1 MEIKRVGV
9 VGCGLMGAG
18 IAEVCARSGY
28 STVVLEVNQQF
39 LDKGMASLKSSLE
52 KASSKGRLSAEDR
65 DATLARLHGTISMED
80 FKDCDLVIEAVI
92 ENMEEKKRVFAAADK
107 VCPQHAILA
116 SNTSC
121 LSILQMAMATKR
133 PSQVIG
139 MHFFQP
145 VPVMAMVEIVKTIV
159 CTEDTV
165 KAAESFGKSLGKKV
179 VFAKDTPGFLVN
191 RLGFPFM
198 MNAIRMLDEGWTS
211 IEEMDQAWMMA
222 TNSPMGPFT
231 LMDFAGLDTIY
242 SMACAMYD
250 EFKDPVYAP
259 PPLLKAMVTAGRFGR
274 KNGWGFYDYSKASK

>member
-1 MEIKRVGV
+1 MEVKKIGV
-9 VGCGLMGAG
+9 VGCGLMGSG

-28 STVVLEVNQQF
+28 STIALEVNQQF
-39 LDKGMASLKSSLE
+39 LDKGMNSIKASLE
-52 KASSKGRLSAEDR
+52 KAASKGKMSAQDK
-65 DATLARLHGTISMED
+65 DATLARLKGTINAED
-80 FKDCDLVIEAVI
+80 FKDVDLVLEAVI
-92 ENMEEKKRVFAAADK
+92 ENMDEKKRIMSTMDK
-107 VCPQHAILA
+107 ICPPHAILA

-133 PSQVIG
+133 PTQVIG

-145 VPVMAMVEIVKTIV
+145 VPVMAMVEIVKTIAV
-159 CTEDTV
+159 SKETV
-165 KAAESFGKSLGKKV
+165 ETAEKVSKSLGKQV

-198 MNAIRMLDEGWTS
+198 MNAIRMLDEGWTTV
-211 IEEMDQAWMMA
+211 EEMDRAWMMA

-231 LMDFAGLDTIY
+231 LMDFAGLDTMY

-259 PPLLKAMVTAGRFGR
+259 PPLLKAMVTMGRYGK
-274 KNGWGFYDYSKASK
+274 KNGWGFYKYT

>member
-1 MEIKRVGV
+1 MEVKKIGV
-9 VGCGLMGAG
+9 VGCGLMGSG

-28 STVVLEVNQQF
+28 STIVLEVNQQF
-39 LDKGMASLKSSLE
+39 LDKGMNSIKSSLE
-52 KASSKGRLSAEDR
+52 KAASKGKMSAQDK
-65 DATLARLHGTISMED
+65 DATLARLKGTLKAED

-92 ENMEEKKRVFAAADK
+92 ENMDEKKRVFSTMDK
-107 VCPQHAILA
+107 ICPPHAVLA

-133 PSQVIG
+133 PTQVIG

-145 VPVMAMVEIVKTIV
+145 VPVMAMVEIVKTIAV
-159 CTEDTV
+159 SKETV
-165 KAAESFGKSLGKKV
+165 ETAEKVSKSLGKKV

-198 MNAIRMLDEGWTS
+198 MNAIRMLDEGWTT

-222 TNSPMGPFT
+222 TNSPMGPFQ
-231 LMDFAGLDTIY
+231 LMDFAGLDTMY
-242 SMACAMYD
+242 AMACAMYD

-259 PPLLKAMVTAGRFGR
+259 PPLLKAMVTMGRYGK
-274 KNGWGFYDYSKASK
+274 KNGWGFYKYT

>member
-1 MEIKRVGV
+1 MEVKRIGV
-9 VGCGLMGAG
+9 VGCGLMGSG

-28 STVVLEVNQQF
+28 STIALEVNQQF
-39 LDKGMASLKSSLE
+39 LDKGLNSIKASLE
-52 KASSKGRLSAEDR
+52 KAASKGKMSAQDK
-65 DATLARLHGTISMED
+65 DATLARLTGTIKPED
-80 FKDCDLVIEAVI
+80 FKDVDLVLEAVI
-92 ENMEEKKRVFAAADK
+92 ENMDEKKRIFSTMDK
-107 VCPQHAILA
+107 ICPPHAILA

-133 PSQVIG
+133 PTQVIG

-145 VPVMAMVEIVKTIV
+145 VPVMAMVEIVKTIAV
-159 CTEDTV
+159 SKETV
-165 KAAESFGKSLGKKV
+165 ETAEKVSKSLGKQV

-198 MNAIRMLDEGWTS
+198 MNAIRMLDEGWTT
-211 IEEMDQAWMMA
+211 IEEMDRAWTMG

-231 LMDFAGLDTIY
+231 LMDFAGLDTMY

-259 PPLLKAMVTAGRFGR
+259 PPLLKAMVTMGRYGK
-274 KNGWGFYDYSKASK
+274 KNGWGFYKYT

>member
-1 MEIKRVGV
+1 MEVKRIGV
-9 VGCGLMGAG
+9 VGCGLMGSG

-28 STVVLEVNQQF
+28 STIALEVNQQF
-39 LDKGMASLKSSLE
+39 LDKGMNSIKASLE
-52 KASSKGRLSAEDR
+52 KAASKGKMSAQDK
-65 DATLARLHGTISMED
+65 DATLARLTGTIKAED
-80 FKDCDLVIEAVI
+80 FKDVDLVLEAVI
-92 ENMEEKKRVFAAADK
+92 ENMDEKKRIMSTMDK
-107 VCPQHAILA
+107 ICPPHAILA

-133 PSQVIG
+133 PTQVIG

-145 VPVMAMVEIVKTIV
+145 VPVMAMVEIVKTIAV
-159 CTEDTV
+159 SKETV
-165 KAAESFGKSLGKKV
+165 ETAEKVSKSLGKQV

-198 MNAIRMLDEGWTS
+198 MNAIRMLDEGWTTV
-211 IEEMDQAWMMA
+211 EEMDRAWMMA

-231 LMDFAGLDTIY
+231 LMDFAGLDTMY

-259 PPLLKAMVTAGRFGR
+259 PPLLKAMVTMGRYGK
-274 KNGWGFYDYSKASK
+274 KNGWGFYKYT

>member
-1 MEIKRVGV
+1 MEVKKIGV
-9 VGCGLMGAG
+9 VGCGLMGSG

-28 STVVLEVNQQF
+28 STIVLEVNQQF
-39 LDKGMASLKSSLE
+39 LDKGMNSIKASLE
-52 KASSKGRLSAEDR
+52 KAASKGKMSAQDK
-65 DATLARLHGTISMED
+65 DAALARLKGTINAED
-80 FKDCDLVIEAVI
+80 FKDVDLVLEAVI
-92 ENMEEKKRVFAAADK
+92 ENMDEKKRIMSTMDK
-107 VCPQHAILA
+107 ICPPHAILA

-133 PSQVIG
+133 PTQVIG

-145 VPVMAMVEIVKTIV
+145 VPVMAMVEIVKTIAV
-159 CTEDTV
+159 SKETV
-165 KAAESFGKSLGKKV
+165 ETAEKVSKSLGKQV

-198 MNAIRMLDEGWTS
+198 MNAIRMLDEGWTTV
-211 IEEMDQAWMMA
+211 EEMDRAWMMA

-231 LMDFAGLDTIY
+231 LMDFAGLDTMY

-259 PPLLKAMVTAGRFGR
+259 PPLLKAMVTMGRYGK
-274 KNGWGFYDYSKASK
+274 KNGWGFYKYT

>member
-1 MEIKRVGV
+1 MEVKRIGV
-9 VGCGLMGAG
+9 VGCGLMGSG

-28 STVVLEVNQQF
+28 STIALEVNQQF
-39 LDKGMASLKSSLE
+39 LDKGLNSIKASLE
-52 KASSKGRLSAEDR
+52 KAASKGKMSAQDK
-65 DATLARLHGTISMED
+65 DATLARLTGTIKPED
-80 FKDCDLVIEAVI
+80 FKDVDLVLEAVI
-92 ENMEEKKRVFAAADK
+92 ENMDEKKRIMSTMDRI
-107 VCPQHAILA
+107 CPPHAILA

-133 PSQVIG
+133 PTQVIG

-145 VPVMAMVEIVKTIV
+145 VPVMAMVEIVKTIAV
-159 CTEDTV
+159 SNETV
-165 KAAESFGKSLGKKV
+165 ETAEKVSKSLGKQV

-198 MNAIRMLDEGWTS
+198 MNAIRMLDEGWTTV
-211 IEEMDQAWMMA
+211 EEMDRAWMMG

-231 LMDFAGLDTIY
+231 LMDFAGLDTMY

-259 PPLLKAMVTAGRFGR
+259 PPLLKAMVTMGRYGK
-274 KNGWGFYDYSKASK
+274 KNGWGFYKYT

>member
-1 MEIKRVGV
+1 MEVKRIGV
-9 VGCGLMGAG
+9 VGCGLMGSG

-28 STVVLEVNQQF
+28 STIALEVNQQF
-39 LDKGMASLKSSLE
+39 LDKGLNSIKASLE
-52 KASSKGRLSAEDR
+52 KAASKGKMSAQDK
-65 DATLARLHGTISMED
+65 DATLARLTGTIKPED
-80 FKDCDLVIEAVI
+80 FKDVDLVLEAVI
-92 ENMEEKKRVFAAADK
+92 ENMDEKKRIMSTMDK
-107 VCPQHAILA
+107 ICPPHAILA

-133 PSQVIG
+133 PTQVIG

-145 VPVMAMVEIVKTIV
+145 VPVMAMVEIVKTIAV
-159 CTEDTV
+159 SKETV
-165 KAAESFGKSLGKKV
+165 ETAEKVSKSLGKQV

-198 MNAIRMLDEGWTS
+198 MNAIRMLDEGWTT
-211 IEEMDQAWMMA
+211 IEEMDRAWTMG

-231 LMDFAGLDTIY
+231 LMDFAGLDTMY

-259 PPLLKAMVTAGRFGR
+259 PPLLKAMVTMGRYGK
-274 KNGWGFYDYSKASK
+274 KNGWGFYKYT

>member
-1 MEIKRVGV
+1 
-9 VGCGLMGAG
+9 
-18 IAEVCARSGY
+18 
-28 STVVLEVNQQF
+28 
-39 LDKGMASLKSSLE
+39 
-52 KASSKGRLSAEDR
+52 
-65 DATLARLHGTISMED
+65 
-80 FKDCDLVIEAVI
+80 VIEAVI

-107 VCPQHAILA
+107 VCPKHAILA

-145 VPVMAMVEIVKTIV
+145 VPVMAMVEIVKTIAV
-159 CTEDTV
+159 SKETV
-165 KAAESFGKSLGKKV
+165 EMAEKVSKSLGKKV

-198 MNAIRMLDEGWTS
+198 MNAIRMLDEGWTT

-231 LMDFAGLDTIY
+231 LMDFAGLDTMY
-242 SMACAMYD
+242 AMACAMYD

-259 PPLLKAMVTAGRFGR
+259 PPLLKAMVTMGRYGK
-274 KNGWGFYDYSKASK
+274 KNGWGFYKYT

>member
-1 MEIKRVGV
+1 MEVKRIGV
-9 VGCGLMGAG
+9 VGCGLMGSG

-28 STVVLEVNQQF
+28 STIVLEVNQQF
-39 LDKGMASLKSSLE
+39 LDKGLNSLKSSLE
-52 KASSKGRLSAEDR
+52 KAASKGKLSAQDK
-65 DATLARLHGTISMED
+65 DATLARLKGTIKPED
-80 FKDCDLVIEAVI
+80 FKDVDMVLEAVI
-92 ENMEEKKRVFAAADK
+92 ENMDEKKRIMSTMDK
-107 VCPQHAILA
+107 ICPPHAILA

-133 PSQVIG
+133 PAQVIG

-145 VPVMAMVEIVKTIV
+145 VPVMAMVEIVKTIAV
-159 CTEDTV
+159 SKETV
-165 KAAESFGKSLGKKV
+165 ETAEKVSKSLGKQV

-198 MNAIRMLDEGWTS
+198 MNAIRMLDEGWTTV
-211 IEEMDQAWMMA
+211 EEMDRAWMMA

-231 LMDFAGLDTIY
+231 LMDFAGLDTMY

-259 PPLLKAMVTAGRFGR
+259 PPLLKAMVTMGRYGK
-274 KNGWGFYDYSKASK
+274 KNGWGFYKYT

>member
-1 MEIKRVGV
+1 VEIKKVGV
-9 VGCGLMGAG
+9 VGCGLMGSG

-39 LDKGMASLKSSLE
+39 LDKGMTSLKSSLD
-52 KASSKGRLSAEDR
+52 KAVSKGKLSAQDR
-65 DATLARLHGTISMED
+65 DATVARLHGTINMED
-80 FKDCDLVIEAVI
+80 FRDCDLMIEAVI
-92 ENMEEKKRVFAAADK
+92 ENMDEKKRVFAAADK
-107 VCPQHAILA
+107 VCPKHAILA

-145 VPVMAMVEIVKTIV
+145 VPVMAMVEIVKTIAV
-159 CTEDTV
+159 ADETV
-165 KAAESFGKSLGKKV
+165 KTAEAFSKSLGKKV

-198 MNAIRMLDEGWTS
+198 MNAIRMLDEGWTT

-231 LMDFAGLDTIY
+231 LMDFAGLDTMY
-242 SMACAMYD
+242 AMACAMYD

-259 PPLLKAMVTAGRFGR
+259 PPLLKAMVTMGRYGK
-274 KNGWGFYDYSKASK
+274 KNGWGFYKYT

>member
-1 MEIKRVGV
+1 MEVKKIGV
-9 VGCGLMGAG
+9 VGCGLMGSG

-28 STVVLEVNQQF
+28 STIALEVNQQF
-39 LDKGMASLKSSLE
+39 LDKGMNSIKASLE
-52 KASSKGRLSAEDR
+52 KAASKGKMSAQDK
-65 DATLARLHGTISMED
+65 DAALARLKGTINAED
-80 FKDCDLVIEAVI
+80 FKDVDLVLEAVI
-92 ENMEEKKRVFAAADK
+92 ENMDEKKRIMSTMDK
-107 VCPQHAILA
+107 ICPPHAILA

-133 PSQVIG
+133 PTQVIG

-145 VPVMAMVEIVKTIV
+145 VPVMAMVEIVKTIAV
-159 CTEDTV
+159 SKETV
-165 KAAESFGKSLGKKV
+165 ETAEKVSKSLGKQV

-198 MNAIRMLDEGWTS
+198 MNAIRMLDEGWTT
-211 IEEMDQAWMMA
+211 IEERDRAWMMG

-231 LMDFAGLDTIY
+231 LMDFAGLDTMY

-259 PPLLKAMVTAGRFGR
+259 PPLLKAMVTMGRYGK
-274 KNGWGFYDYSKASK
+274 KNGWGFYKYT

>member
-1 MEIKRVGV
+1 MEVKRIGV
-9 VGCGLMGAG
+9 VGCGLMGSG

-28 STVVLEVNQQF
+28 STIALEVNQQF
-39 LDKGMASLKSSLE
+39 LDKGMNSIKSSLE
-52 KASSKGRLSAEDR
+52 KAASKGKMSAQDKDAALGRL
-65 DATLARLHGTISMED
+65 TGTIKPED
-80 FKDCDLVIEAVI
+80 FKDVDLVLEAVI
-92 ENMEEKKRVFAAADK
+92 ENMDEKKRIMSTMDK
-107 VCPQHAILA
+107 ICPPHAILA

-133 PSQVIG
+133 PTQVIG

-145 VPVMAMVEIVKTIV
+145 VPVMAMVEIVKTIAV
-159 CTEDTV
+159 SKETV
-165 KAAESFGKSLGKKV
+165 ETAEKVSKSLGKQV

-198 MNAIRMLDEGWTS
+198 MNAIRMLDEGWTT
-211 IEEMDQAWMMA
+211 IEEMDRAWMMG

-231 LMDFAGLDTIY
+231 LMDFAGLDTMY

-259 PPLLKAMVTAGRFGR
+259 PPLLKAMVTMGRYGK
-274 KNGWGFYDYSKASK
+274 KNGWGFYKYT